1 MYTLGVLLVSSYWG
15 IGLGLFTS
23 VASATAFNFFHIP
36 PTGHFTI
43 ADPQNLVALG
53 VYFVA
58 AVVASTPPAHAARVR
73 TLEAE
78 DRRRE
83 ADLAADLARLI
94 LGSSDS
100 TESLVPAA
108 RRIAETVG
116 IDSAAIELSWEGSDD
131 RRIAIPLVDSGARVG
146 TLLVPR
152 DLTGAQRER
161 LERRVVPPLTAL
173 VAAALRRAQLEDQV
187 VETKALRRSDELK
200 TALLR
205 TVSHDLRSPL
215 TAIRTAALGVGSPTL
230 DQRDREEISAVIASE
245 SERLSRLVENLL
257 DLSRLEAGTAEPHRD
272 WCSIEEVV
280 RAAVDGIGDPEAR
293 FDVALDPELPLIQAD
308 AAQLERALANLL
320 ENAVRHSNGEPVAV
334 RAHTQGRRLLVR
346 VTDRGPG
353 IAKADLRRIF
363 EPFYRADGEQG
374 EGSGLGLPIAK
385 GFVEA
390 NGGRLRAQSLPDQG
404 AAFLLDLPLPE
415 TVPGHAMWR
424 PSRDGRRAS
433 PDLRRRAPDRARA
446 EGRPARRGISGD
458 GHRHAA
464 GRAPTPRP
472 SAHRRRRSST
482 WCCPTA
488 TGSRS
493 ARGCASGAR
502 CRSWCCRRSATRSRR
517 CAR

>member
-1 MYTLGVLLVSSYWG
+1 MQSALRSKLLGLLVSALSVAAITGVIFPLRHAVPAVSTGVLYLLAVLLVSSYWG
-15 IGLGLFTS
+15 VGLGLFTS
-23 VASATAFNFFHIP
+23 VASAAAFNFFHIP

-43 ADPQNLVALG
+43 AAPENLVALG
-53 VYFVA
+53 VYLVA
-58 AVVASTPPAHAARVR
+58 AVVVSALAHAARVR

-78 DRRRE
+78 HRRLE

-116 IDSAAIELSWEGSDD
+116 IESAAVELSWEGSDD

-152 DLTGAQRER
+152 ELTGAQRER

-187 VETKALRRSDELK
+187 VETRALRRSDELK

-205 TVSHDLRSPL
+205 AVSHDLRSPL
-215 TAIRTAALGVGSPTL
+215 TAIRTAAMGVGSPTL
-230 DQRDREEISAVIASE
+230 DQGDREEVAAVIASE

-257 DLSRLEAGTAEPHRD
+257 DLSRLEAGTAESHRD

-280 RAAVDGIGDPEAR
+280 RAAVRSMGDPEAR
-293 FDVALDPELPLIQAD
+293 FDIVLDPELPLLRAD
-308 AAQLERALANLL
+308 AAQLERAIANLL

-346 VTDRGPG
+346 VTDSGPG

-374 EGSGLGLPIAK
+374 NGSGLGLPIAK

-390 NGGRLRAQSLPDQG
+390 NGGRLRAQSLPGQG

-415 TVPGHAMWR
+415 A
-424 PSRDGRRAS
+424 SLDRD
-433 PDLRRRAPDRARA
+433 PV
-446 EGRPARRGISGD
+446 E
-458 GHRHAA
+458 A
-464 GRAPTPRP
+464 G
-472 SAHRRRRSST
+472 
-482 WCCPTA
+482 
-488 TGSRS
+488 
-493 ARGCASGAR
+493 
-502 CRSWCCRRSATRSRR
+502 
-517 CAR
+517 